1 MSDLTC
7 RLIAALPNDMPLN
20 RVLRRHRDRCLRCQ
34 ADDARVV
41 GVTRRLSTLGG
52 EVVPAPEGLASHV
65 ITRLGPQDGSDP
77 RRPIVTRVIVRWAAT
92 GLVLLATAVAVGAAL
107 AARMRHRPT
116 A

>member
-7 RLIAALPNDMPLN
+7 RLIAALPGDARLN

-52 EVVPAPEGLASHV
+52 EVVPAPQGLASDV

-77 RRPIVTRVIVRWAAT
+77 RRPIVMRVIVRWAAT
-92 GLVLLATAVAVGAAL
+92 GLVLLASAVAVGAAL
-107 AARMRHRPT
+107 AARMRRRPS